1 LIEGT
6 VIPGWVPADVHTGT
20 ERAYSTGLNPTKPGT
35 AHSYA
40 SGVFSGPGV
49 AYFAVPPMPR
59 PVRKVGAPLAAIIAL
74 GTVAGLIL
82 VLVTAVN
89 PGGTV
94 LGFTLS
100 TVAMFFV
107 LLCYLWLDRWEPEPP
122 RLLIMA
128 FLWGA
133 SVAVLLSVLF
143 SALFENMFGTGGD
156 KPSFLTIAVGAPL
169 IEEAAKGLFLVL
181 MMTGR
186 RRREL
191 NTLTD
196 CLVYAGLTALGFAWL
211 ENIFY
216 IASAETLPGSL
227 AVAGMRLVLAP
238 FAHPLFTTM
247 LGIGVYYA
255 LKQRSGVAKLG
266 CLLLGYLGAVLMH
279 GLWNG
284 SALLSFTTYLGV
296 YLVWMMPVFGLM
308 VALAIASRRR
318 EQHIIAG
325 KLPGM
330 IAAGLLTPADA
341 AWVHSLKARKAA
353 VRLAGQFGGRPAA
366 AAVKRFITQ
375 VVDLAYVRDRIDR
388 GFGDD
393 RVFALQAE
401 EVHGVAAARAAAGP
415 ALHRLSGYPIPIGRG

>member
-1 LIEGT
+1 ML
-6 VIPGWVPADVHTGT
+6 
-20 ERAYSTGLNPTKPGT
+20 
-35 AHSYA
+35 YA
-40 SGVFSGPGV
+40 I
-49 AYFAVPPMPR
+49 VPPLPQ

-74 GTVAGLIL
+74 GTLAGLIL
-82 VLVTAVN
+82 VLLTATD

-94 LGFTLS
+94 VGFTLS
-100 TVAMFFV
+100 TVAMALV

-128 FLWGA
+128 FLWG
-133 SVAVLLSVLF
+133 SSMAVLLSLLF
-143 SALFENMFGTGGD
+143 SALFEEVVGTGGD
-156 KPSFLTIAVGAPL
+156 KPSFLTVAVGAPL

-216 IASAETLPGSL
+216 IASAETLPSSL
-227 AVAGMRLVLAP
+227 AVAAMRLLIAP

-255 LKQRSGVAKLG
+255 LKQRTGAAKFG

-284 SALLSFTTYLGV
+284 SALLSFKTYLGV
-296 YLVWMMPVFGLM
+296 YVVWMMPVFAL
-308 VALAIASRRR
+308 VVLLAIASRRR

-341 AWVHSLKARKAA
+341 AWVHSLQTRKAA
-353 VRLAGQFGGRPAA
+353 VQLAGQFGGRPAA
-366 AAVKRFITQ
+366 SAVKRFITQ
-375 VVDLAYVRDRIDR
+375 VVKLAYVRDRIDR
-388 GFGDD
+388 GFGDQ
-393 RVFALQAE
+393 RVFALQNE
-401 EVHGVAAARAAAGP
+401 EVHGVLAARAAAGP
-415 ALHRLSGYPIPIGRG
+415 ALMQLNAVGYPALYPGR

>member
-1 LIEGT
+1 M
-6 VIPGWVPADVHTGT
+6 
-20 ERAYSTGLNPTKPGT
+20 
-35 AHSYA
+35 
-40 SGVFSGPGV
+40 
-49 AYFAVPPMPR
+49 PPLPQ

-74 GTVAGLIL
+74 GTLAGLIL
-82 VLVTAVN
+82 VLVTAAD

-94 LGFTLS
+94 VGFTLS
-100 TVAMFFV
+100 TVAMAFV

-133 SVAVLLSVLF
+133 SVAVLLSLLF
-143 SALFENMFGTGGD
+143 SALFEELFGTGGD
-156 KPSFLTIAVGAPL
+156 KPSFLTVAVGAPL

-216 IASAETLPGSL
+216 IASAETLPSSL
-227 AVAGMRLVLAP
+227 AVAAMRLLIAP

-247 LGIGVYYA
+247 FGIGVYYA
-255 LKQRSGVAKLG
+255 LKQRSGAAKFG
-266 CLLLGYLGAVLMH
+266 CLLLGYVGAVLMH

-284 SALLSFTTYLGV
+284 SALLSFKTYLGV
-296 YLVWMMPVFGLM
+296 YVLWMMPVFAL
-308 VALAIASRRR
+308 VILLAIASRRR

-341 AWVHSLKARKAA
+341 AWVHSLQTRKAA
-353 VRLAGQFGGRPAA
+353 VQFAGQFGGRPAA
-366 AAVKRFITQ
+366 SAVKRFITQ
-375 VVDLAYVRDRIDR
+375 VVKLAYVRDRIDR
-388 GFGDD
+388 GFGDE
-393 RVFALQAE
+393 RVFALQNE
-401 EVHGVAAARAAAGP
+401 EVHGVVAARSAAGP
-415 ALHRLSGYPIPIGRG
+415 ALMRLNAAPYPQR

>member
-1 LIEGT
+1 M
-6 VIPGWVPADVHTGT
+6 V
-20 ERAYSTGLNPTKPGT
+20 
-35 AHSYA
+35 SYA
-40 SGVFSGPGV
+40 GVP
-49 AYFAVPPMPR
+49 YFIVPPLPQ

-74 GTVAGLIL
+74 GTLAGIIL
-82 VLVTAVN
+82 VLVTAAD
-89 PGGTV
+89 PGGSV
-94 LGFTLS
+94 VGFTLS
-100 TVAMFFV
+100 TTAMVVV

-143 SALFENMFGTGGD
+143 SALFEQVFGTGGD
-156 KPSFLTIAVGAPL
+156 KPSFLTVAVGAPL

-216 IASAETLPGSL
+216 IASAETLPTSL
-227 AVAGMRLVLAP
+227 AVAAMRLLLAP

-247 LGIGVYYA
+247 FGIGVYYA
-255 LKQRSGVAKLG
+255 LKQRTGAAKFG
-266 CLLLGYLGAVLMH
+266 CLLLGYLAAVLMH

-284 SALLSFTTYLGV
+284 SALLSFKTYLGV
-296 YLVWMMPVFGLM
+296 YVLWMMPVF
-308 VALAIASRRR
+308 ALAVGLAVASRRR

-330 IAAGLLTPADA
+330 VAAGLLSPADA
-341 AWVHSLKARKAA
+341 EWVYSLRTRKAA
-353 VRLAGQFGGRPAA
+353 VQFAGQFGGRPAA
-366 AAVKRFITQ
+366 AAVKRFFTQ
-375 VVDLAYVRDRIDR
+375 VVKLAYVRDRIDR
-388 GFGDD
+388 GFGDE
-393 RVFALQAE
+393 RVFGLQND
-401 EVHGVAAARAAAGP
+401 EVHGVVATRAAAGP
-415 ALHRLSGYPIPIGRG
+415 ALHQLGAYRPPIG